1 MQARSIARVDA
12 ILDAA
17 AALVVEDLA
26 ALTMRAVAARAGV
39 PPATIYQFFDD
50 RESLIQAL
58 AVRYVVATPETFDS
72 AIRSAGGDWP
82 HVLDGV
88 IDAFADLLRREP
100 AMRVL
105 WLAGVM
111 DSATGRIAADA
122 DDEIADALRARLVSM
137 SGRGDRGT
145 AADWRFLVTLVGD
158 LLQRAF
164 KHDPSGDGF
173 LLVQAKRT
181 ATLYAAD
188 LLSDPPAET
197 KTSPAA

>member
-1 MQARSIARVDA
+1 
-12 ILDAA
+12 
-17 AALVVEDLA
+17 
-26 ALTMRAVAARAGV
+26 MRGVAARAGV

-72 AIRSAGGDWP
+72 AIRSTAGDWQRI
-82 HVLDGV
+82 LDDV
-88 IDAFADLLRREP
+88 IETFADLLRREP

-111 DSATGRIAADA
+111 DAATGRIAASA
-122 DDEIADALRARLVSM
+122 DDEIADALRARLVAL
-137 SGRGDRGT
+137 SGRDDRGSD
-145 AADWRFLVTLVGD
+145 ADWRFLVTLVGD

-164 KHDPSGDGF
+164 KRDADGDGF
-173 LLVQAKRT
+173 LLARAKRT

-188 LLSDPPAET
+188 LLEQ
-197 KTSPAA
+197 PAARRGTTARS